1 MGKWDNGSRFK
12 VRSSKFEVF
21 GTSNLELRTS
31 NLGRRFVDK
40 EAIKRILVRGPNWL
54 GDAVMCEPA
63 LRGLRSLFP
72 DAHITLLVKPA
83 VVELFAGHPALT
95 RVLTYDTK
103 GRHAG
108 LSGKWTLAGQLRR
121 QGFDL
126 AVLFQNAFEAA
137 FLTFLAGV
145 PRRYGYATDGRS
157 LLLSDPVAAPDRRTL
172 VHQVRYYWD
181 LLKPLGLTGD
191 PPAPELVV
199 FPEEEQ
205 AMAGRF
211 AQGGLTATDV
221 VVGINPGS
229 TYGEAKRWLPERFA
243 DVTER
248 LCRTIRE
255 SPGQHVSVVIFG
267 AKGEE
272 RLGQEIAARLS
283 SRSLV
288 LSGATTIRELMAA
301 VKRCRVLL
309 TNDTGP
315 MHMAAAFQV
324 PVVAIFGPT
333 DWRTTSPFGS
343 AHAIVRQPVDC
354 APCLLRECPIDHRCM
369 TRVTVDQV
377 YEAGLSSL
385 SGLSGRKGPSGLP
398 RPNQTDKT
406 DLPHR
411 IDQTDQT
418 NILDGVTVFLDR
430 DGTLN
435 YDSGYLKIAA
445 ELKLLAGVGPSLA
458 RLKRAG
464 AKLVVVTNQSGVG
477 RGIVTLKDLE
487 AIHAR
492 LQGLLEQED
501 AALDA
506 IYFCPHHPDDGCRC
520 RKPNVGMV
528 ERAVSE
534 LQLDFRRFYLIGDHA
549 RDIQLAHKVGAK
561 SILLTPAP
569 VDVQSLDRLKVE
581 QAMPD
586 AVAKSMAEAVDWILN
601 DAAKNTR
608 RAVVTG
614 ER

>member
-1 MGKWDNGSRFK
+1 VERK
-12 VRSSKFEVF
+12 
-21 GTSNLELRTS
+21 
-31 NLGRRFVDK
+31 
-40 EAIKRILVRGPNWL
+40 AIKKILVRGPNWL
-54 GDAVMCEPA
+54 GDGVMCEPA
-63 LRGLRSLFP
+63 LRGLRRLFP
-72 DAHITLLVKPA
+72 DAQIALLVKPA
-83 VVELFAGHPALT
+83 VADLFAGHPALT
-95 RVLTYDTK
+95 RVLTYDSV
-103 GRHAG
+103 GHHAG
-108 LSGKWTLAGQLRR
+108 LSGKWGLAGQLRQ

-157 LLLSDPVAAPDRRTL
+157 LLLSNPVAVPDRQRL

-191 PPAPELVV
+191 PSAPELVV

-205 AMAGRF
+205 TMAGRF
-211 AQGGLTATDV
+211 AKGGLAETDV

-229 TYGEAKRWLPERFA
+229 TYGGAKRWLPERFA
-243 DVTER
+243 EVTER

-255 SPGQHVSVVIFG
+255 SREQEVSVVIFG

-272 RLGQEIAARLS
+272 RLGQEIAAHLS
-283 SRSLV
+283 SRSLI
-288 LSGATTIRELMAA
+288 LSGATTIRELMAS
-301 VKRCRVLL
+301 VKRCAVLL

-315 MHMAAAFQV
+315 MHIAAAFQV

-377 YEAGLSSL
+377 HEAAVKQVR
-385 SGLSGRKGPSGLP
+385 GLSGSSGLFGWNQI
-398 RPNQTDKT
+398 NQTNET
-406 DLPHR
+406 N
-411 IDQTDQT
+411 QTNQT
-418 NILDGVTVFLDR
+418 NILEGVTVFLDR

-435 YDSGYLKIAA
+435 YDPGYLKIAA
-445 ELKLLAGVGPSLA
+445 DLKLLAGVGPALA
-458 RLKRAG
+458 RLKEAG

-492 LQGLLEQED
+492 LQGILEQED

-534 LQLDFRRFYLIGDHA
+534 LQLDLRRSYLIGDHA
-549 RDIQLAHKVGAK
+549 RDIQLANRVGAK
-561 SILLTPAP
+561 AILISATPM
-569 VDVQSLDRLKVE
+569 DD
-581 QAMPD
+581 QALNTLRTERAVPD
-586 AVAKSMAEAVDWILN
+586 AVAKSMVEAVDWILN
-601 DAAKNTR
+601 DAAKTLR
-608 RAVVTG
+608 R
-614 ER
+614 

>member
-1 MGKWDNGSRFK
+1 MDR
-12 VRSSKFEVF
+12 
-21 GTSNLELRTS
+21 
-31 NLGRRFVDK
+31 

-63 LRGLRSLFP
+63 LRGLQRLFP
-72 DAHITLLVKPA
+72 EAQIALLVKPA
-83 VVELFAGHPALT
+83 VADLFAGHPVLT
-95 RVLTYDTK
+95 RVLTYDSNGKHT
-103 GRHAG
+103 G
-108 LSGKWTLAGQLRR
+108 LPGKWVLASQLRQ

-126 AVLFQNAFEAA
+126 SVLFQNAFEAA

-157 LLLSDPVAAPDRRTL
+157 LLLSHPVAPPDRRAL

-181 LLKPLGLTGD
+181 LLKPLGLTGE
-191 PPAPELVV
+191 PPVPELVV

-211 AQGGLTATDV
+211 AQGGLTASDV
-221 VVGINPGS
+221 VIGINPGS

-243 DVTER
+243 EVTER
-248 LCRTIRE
+248 LCRTMCESRE
-255 SPGQHVSVVIFG
+255 QQVSVVILG

-272 RLGQEIAARLS
+272 RLGREIAARLS

-301 VKRCRVLL
+301 LKRCAMLL

-315 MHMAAAFQV
+315 MHIASAFRV

-333 DWRTTSPFGS
+333 DWRTTSPFGD

-369 TRVTVDQV
+369 TRVSVEQV
-377 YEAGLSSL
+377 YEAATQQL
-385 SGLSGRKGPSGLP
+385 SGVSGMSQSAGSAPTIQI
-398 RPNQTDKT
+398 NQTNKMNQ
-406 DLPHR
+406 R
-411 IDQTDQT
+411 NRT
-418 NILDGVTVFLDR
+418 NILEGVTVFLDR

-435 YDSGYLKIAA
+435 YDPGYLKVAA
-445 ELKLLAGVGPSLA
+445 DMKLLAGVGPALA

-464 AKLVVVTNQSGVG
+464 ARLVVVTNQSGVG

-492 LQGLLEQED
+492 LQGLLEQEG

-506 IYFCPHHPDDGCRC
+506 IYFCPHHPNDGCRC

-534 LQLDFRRFYLIGDHA
+534 LQLDLRRSYLIGDHA
-549 RDIQLAHKVGAK
+549 RDMQLANRVGVKA
-561 SILLTPAP
+561 ILLTPAS
-569 VDVQSLDRLKVE
+569 VDAQALDRLKAE
-581 QAMPD
+581 EARPD
-586 AVAKSMAEAVDWILN
+586 TVAKSMAEAADWILE
-601 DAAKNTR
+601 DAGKGVELS
-608 RAVVTG
+608 AVSHQS
-614 ER
+614 

>member
-1 MGKWDNGSRFK
+1 M
-12 VRSSKFEVF
+12 
-21 GTSNLELRTS
+21 
-31 NLGRRFVDK
+31 DK
-40 EAIKRILVRGPNWL
+40 KAIKNILVRGPNWL

-63 LRGLRSLFP
+63 LRGLRTLFP
-72 DAHITLLVKPA
+72 DAQIALVGTPA
-83 VVELFAGHPALT
+83 VADVFAGHPAVT

-108 LSGKWTLAGQLRR
+108 LSGKWVLAGQLRR

-157 LLLSDPVAAPDRRTL
+157 LLLSDPVAVPERRTL

-191 PPAPELVV
+191 PLAPELVV
-199 FPEEEQ
+199 FPEEER

-211 AQGGLTATDV
+211 AQGGLIASDV

-243 DVTER
+243 EATER
-248 LCRTIRE
+248 LCLTIRE
-255 SPGQHVSVVIFG
+255 SHGQQVSVVIFG

-272 RLGQEIAARLS
+272 RLGREIAARLS

-288 LSGATTIRELMAA
+288 LSGVTTIRELMAA
-301 VKRCRVLL
+301 VKRCEVLL

-315 MHMAAAFQV
+315 MHIASAFQV

-333 DWRTTSPFGS
+333 DWRTTSPFGD
-343 AHAIVRQPVDC
+343 AHTIVRQPVDC

-385 SGLSGRKGPSGLP
+385 SSRGGLSGLSGQKDLT

-406 DLPHR
+406 DLLH
-411 IDQTDQT
+411 QT
-418 NILDGVTVFLDR
+418 NQTNLLDGVTVFLDR

-435 YDSGYLKIAA
+435 YDPGYLKVAA
-445 ELKLLAGVGPSLA
+445 DLKLLAGVGLALA
-458 RLKRAG
+458 RLKEAG

-477 RGIVTLKDLE
+477 RRIMTLKDLE

-534 LQLDFRRFYLIGDHA
+534 LQLDLRRSYLIGDHA
-549 RDIQLAHKVGAK
+549 RDIQLAHRVGVKAVL
-561 SILLTPAP
+561 ITPGP
-569 VDVQSLDRLKVE
+569 VDAQALDRLKVE

-586 AVAKSMAEAVDWILN
+586 AVAKSMSEAADWILA
-601 DAAKNTR
+601 DAAKSAKERDEQER
-608 RAVVTG
+608 R
-614 ER
+614 ERQES

>member
-1 MGKWDNGSRFK
+1 
-12 VRSSKFEVF
+12 V
-21 GTSNLELRTS
+21 
-31 NLGRRFVDK
+31 GRDT
-40 EAIKRILVRGPNWL
+40 IKRILVRGPNWL

-63 LRGLRSLFP
+63 LRGLRKLFP
-72 DAHITLLVKPA
+72 DAQIALLVKPA
-83 VVELFAGHPALT
+83 VADLFAGHPALT
-95 RVLTYDTK
+95 RVLTYDTE

-108 LSGKWTLAGQLRR
+108 LSGKWALAGQLRR

-172 VHQVRYYWD
+172 VHQVRYCWD

-191 PPAPELVV
+191 PPTPELLV

-211 AQGGLTATDV
+211 AQGGLSATDV

-229 TYGEAKRWLPERFA
+229 TYGGAKRWLPERFA
-243 DVTER
+243 EATER
-248 LCRTIRE
+248 LSRTIRE
-255 SPGQHVSVVIFG
+255 SREQQVSVVIFG

-272 RLGQEIAARLS
+272 RLGHEIAARLT

-301 VKRCRVLL
+301 VKRCAMLL

-315 MHMAAAFQV
+315 MHIASAFQV

-343 AHAIVRQPVDC
+343 PHAIVRQPVDC

-369 TRVTVDQV
+369 TRVSVDQV
-377 YEAGLSSL
+377 YEAATKQL
-385 SGLSGRKGPSGLP
+385 SGLSGSSGVSDS
-398 RPNQTDKT
+398 NQTN
-406 DLPHR
+406 
-411 IDQTDQT
+411 QT
-418 NILDGVTVFLDR
+418 NEINQINQTNVLDGVTVFLDR

-435 YDSGYLKIAA
+435 YDPGYLKVAA
-445 ELKLLAGVGPSLA
+445 ELKLLAGVGSALA
-458 RLKRAG
+458 RLKGAG
-464 AKLVVVTNQSGVG
+464 ARLVVVTNQSGVG

-506 IYFCPHHPDDGCRC
+506 IYFCPHHPDAGCRC

-534 LQLDFRRFYLIGDHA
+534 LQLDLRRSYVIGDHA
-549 RDIQLAHKVGAK
+549 RDIQLAHRVGAK
-561 SILLTPAP
+561 AVLITTAL
-569 VDVQSLDRLKVE
+569 VDAQALDMLKTE

-586 AVAKSMAEAVDWILN
+586 AVAKSMAEAVDWILEDVKTHPPLTVN
-601 DAAKNTR
+601 R
-608 RAVVTG
+608 
-614 ER
+614 

>member
-1 MGKWDNGSRFK
+1 
-12 VRSSKFEVF
+12 
-21 GTSNLELRTS
+21 
-31 NLGRRFVDK
+31 
-40 EAIKRILVRGPNWL
+40 
-54 GDAVMCEPA
+54 MCEPA
-63 LRGLRSLFP
+63 LRGLRRLFP
-72 DAHITLLVKPA
+72 DAQIALLANPA
-83 VVELFAGHPALT
+83 VADLFAGHPALT
-95 RVLTYDTK
+95 SVLIYDSK

-108 LSGKWTLAGQLRR
+108 LSGKWVLAGQLRR

-145 PRRYGYATDGRS
+145 PRRYGYAIDGRS
-157 LLLSDPVAAPDRRTL
+157 PLLSDPVAAPDRRTL
-172 VHQVRYYWD
+172 VHQVHYYWD

-191 PPAPELVV
+191 PTAPELVI

-211 AQGGLTATDV
+211 AQGGLTASDV

-243 DVTER
+243 EVTER
-248 LCRTIRE
+248 LCRTICESRE
-255 SPGQHVSVVIFG
+255 QQVSVVIFG

-301 VKRCRVLL
+301 VKRCAMLL

-315 MHMAAAFQV
+315 MHIASAFQV
-324 PVVAIFGPT
+324 PIVAIFGPT
-333 DWRTTSPFGS
+333 DWRTTSPFGE

-369 TRVTVDQV
+369 TGVSVEQV
-377 YEAGLSSL
+377 YQAATKQLKGVSGVSCSSG
-385 SGLSGRKGPSGLP
+385 SSQTIQI
-398 RPNQTDKT
+398 NQTN
-406 DLPHR
+406 
-411 IDQTDQT
+411 QTNQINQT

-435 YDSGYLKIAA
+435 YDPGYLKVAVD
-445 ELKLLAGVGPSLA
+445 LKLLAGVGPALA

-464 AKLVVVTNQSGVG
+464 ARLVVVTNQSGVG

-506 IYFCPHHPDDGCRC
+506 IYFCPHHPNDGCRC

-534 LQLDFRRFYLIGDHA
+534 LQLDLRHSYLIGDHA
-549 RDIQLAHKVGAK
+549 RDIQLAHRVGAK
-561 SILLTPAP
+561 AILITTGL
-569 VDVQSLDRLKVE
+569 VDSQALDRLKAE

-586 AVAKSMAEAVDWILN
+586 AVAKSMAKAVDWILE
-601 DAAKNTR
+601 DAGKGIQLSAISHQP
-608 RAVVTG
+608 
-614 ER
+614 

>member
-1 MGKWDNGSRFK
+1 MDR
-12 VRSSKFEVF
+12 
-21 GTSNLELRTS
+21 
-31 NLGRRFVDK
+31 

-63 LRGLRSLFP
+63 LRGLRRLFP
-72 DAHITLLVKPA
+72 DAQIALLVKPA
-83 VVELFAGHPALT
+83 VADLFAGHPALT
-95 RVLTYDTK
+95 RVLTYDSK
-103 GRHAG
+103 GHHAG
-108 LSGKWTLAGQLRR
+108 LSGKWALAGQLRR

-137 FLTFLAGV
+137 FLTFLAGM

-157 LLLSDPVAAPDRRTL
+157 LLLSDPVAAPDRCTL

-191 PPAPELVV
+191 PSAPELVV

-211 AQGGLTATDV
+211 AQGGLTASDV

-243 DVTER
+243 EVTER
-248 LCRTIRE
+248 LCRTIRG
-255 SPGQHVSVVIFG
+255 SRGQQASVVILG

-272 RLGQEIAARLS
+272 RLGREIAARLS

-301 VKRCRVLL
+301 VKRCAMVL

-315 MHMAAAFQV
+315 MHIASAFQV

-369 TRVTVDQV
+369 TRVSVDQV

-385 SGLSGRKGPSGLP
+385 SGLSGPKGLS
-398 RPNQTDKT
+398 RTNKT
-406 DLPHR
+406 
-411 IDQTDQT
+411 DQTDIPHQT
-418 NILDGVTVFLDR
+418 DHKNILDGVTVFLDR

-435 YDSGYLKIAA
+435 YDPGYLKVAA
-445 ELKLLAGVGPSLA
+445 DLKLLAGVAPALA
-458 RLKRAG
+458 RLKGAG

-487 AIHAR
+487 TIHAR

-520 RKPNVGMV
+520 RKPNIGMV

-534 LQLDFRRFYLIGDHA
+534 LQLDLRRSYLIGDHA
-549 RDIQLAHKVGAK
+549 RDIQLAHTVGAK
-561 SILLTPAP
+561 AILLTPAP
-569 VDVQSLDRLKVE
+569 VDAQVSDRLKAE

-586 AVAKSMAEAVDWILN
+586 AVAKSMAEAVDWILE
-601 DAAKNTR
+601 DAGTLLR
-608 RAVVTG
+608 
-614 ER
+614 

>member
-1 MGKWDNGSRFK
+1 
-12 VRSSKFEVF
+12 
-21 GTSNLELRTS
+21 
-31 NLGRRFVDK
+31 VDRK
-40 EAIKRILVRGPNWL
+40 TIKRILVRGPNWL

-63 LRGLRSLFP
+63 LRGLRKLFP
-72 DAHITLLVKPA
+72 DVQIALLVKPA
-83 VVELFAGHPALT
+83 VADLFVGHPALT

-108 LSGKWTLAGQLRR
+108 LSGKWALAGQLRR

-172 VHQVRYYWD
+172 VHQVRYYWE

-191 PPAPELVV
+191 PSAPELVV

-229 TYGEAKRWLPERFA
+229 TYGGAKRWLPERFA
-243 DVTER
+243 EVTER

-255 SPGQHVSVVIFG
+255 SREQQVSVVIFG

-272 RLGQEIAARLS
+272 HLGQEIAARLS

-301 VKRCRVLL
+301 VKRCAMLL

-315 MHMAAAFQV
+315 MHIASAFQV

-377 YEAGLSSL
+377 YEAATKQVAGL
-385 SGLSGRKGPSGLP
+385 SGLSRLSSSSGSNQI
-398 RPNQTDKT
+398 NQTNK
-406 DLPHR
+406 
-411 IDQTDQT
+411 IDQTNQM

-435 YDSGYLKIAA
+435 YDPGYLKVAA
-445 ELKLLAGVGPSLA
+445 ELKLLAGVGPALA
-458 RLKRAG
+458 RLKVAG

-477 RGIVTLKDLE
+477 RGIITLKDLE

-492 LQGLLEQED
+492 LEGLLEQEG

-506 IYFCPHHPDDGCRC
+506 IYFCPHHPDDGCHC

-534 LQLDFRRFYLIGDHA
+534 LQLDLRRSYLIGDHA
-549 RDIQLAHKVGAK
+549 RDIQLAHRVGAK
-561 SILLTPAP
+561 AILLTPAL
-569 VDVQSLDRLKVE
+569 VDTQVLDMLKAE

-586 AVAKSMAEAVDWILN
+586 AVAKSMAEAVGWILEN
-601 DAAKNTR
+601 VKTHPPLIVNR
-608 RAVVTG
+608 
-614 ER
+614 

>member
-1 MGKWDNGSRFK
+1 MDR
-12 VRSSKFEVF
+12 E
-21 GTSNLELRTS
+21 T
-31 NLGRRFVDK
+31 
-40 EAIKRILVRGPNWL
+40 IKRILVRGPNWL

-63 LRGLRSLFP
+63 LRGLRRLFP
-72 DAHITLLVKPA
+72 DAQIALLVKPA
-83 VVELFAGHPALT
+83 VADLFAGHPALT
-95 RVLTYDTK
+95 RVLTYDTR

-108 LSGKWTLAGQLRR
+108 LSGKWALSGQLRR

-157 LLLSDPVAAPDRRTL
+157 LLLSDPIAVPDRRTL

-181 LLKPLGLTGD
+181 LLRPLGLTGD
-191 PPAPELVV
+191 PPTPELVV

-221 VVGINPGS
+221 VIGINPGS

-243 DVTER
+243 EVTER
-248 LCRTIRE
+248 LCHTIFE
-255 SPGQHVSVVIFG
+255 SRKQQVSVVIFG

-272 RLGQEIAARLS
+272 RLGHEIAARLP

-301 VKRCRVLL
+301 VKRCAMLL

-315 MHMAAAFQV
+315 MHIASAFQV

-369 TRVTVDQV
+369 TRVSVDQV
-377 YEAGLSSL
+377 YEAATKQVA
-385 SGLSGRKGPSGLP
+385 GLSGSSRLSDSSGLNQTNQTNQI
-398 RPNQTDKT
+398 NQTD
-406 DLPHR
+406 HR
-411 IDQTDQT
+411 
-418 NILDGVTVFLDR
+418 NVLDGVTVFLDR

-435 YDSGYLKIAA
+435 YDPGYLKVAA
-445 ELKLLAGVGPSLA
+445 ELKLLAGVGPALA
-458 RLKRAG
+458 RLKGAG

-534 LQLDFRRFYLIGDHA
+534 LQLDLRRSYLIGDHA
-549 RDIQLAHKVGAK
+549 RDIQLAHRVGAK
-561 SILLTPAP
+561 AILLTPAL
-569 VDVQSLDRLKVE
+569 VDAKSLDRLKVE

-586 AVAKSMAEAVDWILN
+586 AVAKSMAEAVDWILK
-601 DAAKNTR
+601 DAAKSAKGR
-608 RAVVTG
+608 
-614 ER
+614 ERQES

>member
-1 MGKWDNGSRFK
+1 MD
-12 VRSSKFEVF
+12 RS
-21 GTSNLELRTS
+21 
-31 NLGRRFVDK
+31 
-40 EAIKRILVRGPNWL
+40 AIKRILVRGPNWL

-72 DAHITLLVKPA
+72 EAQIALLVKPA
-83 VVELFAGHPALT
+83 VADLFAGHPALT

-108 LSGKWTLAGQLRR
+108 LSGKWVLAGQLRR
-121 QGFDL
+121 QDFDL

-145 PRRYGYATDGRS
+145 PRRYGYATDARS
-157 LLLSDPVAAPDRRTL
+157 LLLTDPVAVPDRRTL
-172 VHQVRYYWD
+172 VHQVHYYWD
-181 LLKPLGLTGD
+181 LLKPLGLIGD
-191 PPAPELVV
+191 PSAPELVV

-211 AQGGLTATDV
+211 SQGGVTPSDV

-229 TYGEAKRWLPERFA
+229 TYGGAKRWLPERFA
-243 DVTER
+243 EVTDR
-248 LCRTIRE
+248 LCHTIRM
-255 SPGQHVSVVIFG
+255 SRGQEVSVVIFG

-272 RLGQEIAARLS
+272 RLGQEIAANLS
-283 SRSLV
+283 SKSLV

-301 VKRCRVLL
+301 VKRCEVLV

-315 MHMAAAFQV
+315 MHIAAAFQV

-385 SGLSGRKGPSGLP
+385 SGRGGLSSLS
-398 RPNQTDKT
+398 RPDQTD
-406 DLPHR
+406 R
-411 IDQTDQT
+411 IDQTD
-418 NILDGVTVFLDR
+418 LLAGVTVFLDR

-435 YDSGYLKIAA
+435 YDPGYLKVAA
-445 ELKLLAGVGPSLA
+445 ELKLLAGVGPALA

-477 RGIVTLKDLE
+477 RGIFTLKDLE

-492 LQGLLEQED
+492 LEGLLEQEEV
-501 AALDA
+501 ALDA

-528 ERAVSE
+528 ERARSE
-534 LQLDFRRFYLIGDHA
+534 LQLDLRRSYLIGDHA
-549 RDIQLAHKVGAK
+549 RDMQLAKRVGAK
-561 SILLTPAP
+561 AILLTTAL
-569 VDVQSLDRLKVE
+569 VDEQALEMLEAE

-586 AVAKSMAEAVDWILN
+586 AVATSMPEAVDWILE
-601 DAAKNTR
+601 DAVKSEKGR
-608 RAVVTG
+608 DEREKRGG
-614 ER
+614 EDL

>member
-1 MGKWDNGSRFK
+1 
-12 VRSSKFEVF
+12 
-21 GTSNLELRTS
+21 
-31 NLGRRFVDK
+31 VDK
-40 EAIKRILVRGPNWL
+40 KAIKRILVRGPNWL

-63 LRGLRSLFP
+63 LRGLRRLFP
-72 DAHITLLVKPA
+72 DAQIALLVQPA
-83 VVELFAGHPALT
+83 VADLFLGHPAMT
-95 RVLTYDTK
+95 DVLTYDTT

-108 LSGKWTLAGQLRR
+108 LSGKWALARQLRR

-181 LLKPLGLTGD
+181 LLQPLGLTGD
-191 PPAPELVV
+191 PSAPELVV
-199 FPEEEQ
+199 SPEEEQ

-211 AQGGLTATDV
+211 AQGGLSATDV

-229 TYGEAKRWLPERFA
+229 TYGGAKRWLPERYA
-243 DVTER
+243 EVTER

-255 SPGQHVSVVIFG
+255 SRDQQVGVVIFG
-267 AKGEE
+267 AQGEE

-283 SRSLV
+283 SQSLV

-301 VKRCRVLL
+301 VKRCAMLL

-315 MHMAAAFQV
+315 MHIASAFQV

-377 YEAGLSSL
+377 YEAATKQL
-385 SGLSGRKGPSGLP
+385 SGLSGSSGSNQI
-398 RPNQTDKT
+398 NQTN
-406 DLPHR
+406 
-411 IDQTDQT
+411 QTNQT

-435 YDSGYLKIAA
+435 YDPGYLKVAA
-445 ELKLLAGVGPSLA
+445 ELRLLAGVGPALA
-458 RLKRAG
+458 RLKGAG

-492 LQGLLEQED
+492 LEGLLEKDD
-501 AALDA
+501 APLDA

-528 ERAVSE
+528 ERAVAE
-534 LQLDFRRFYLIGDHA
+534 LQLDLQRSYLIGDHA
-549 RDIQLAHKVGAK
+549 RDIQLAHRVGAK
-561 SILLTPAP
+561 AILLAP
-569 VDVQSLDRLKVE
+569 GLVDAQMLDRLKVE

-586 AVAKSMAEAVDWILN
+586 AVAKSMAEAVDWILE
-601 DAAKNTR
+601 DAAKTILR
-608 RAVVTG
+608 
-614 ER
+614 

>member
-1 MGKWDNGSRFK
+1 VNRKTVKS
-12 VRSSKFEVF
+12 
-21 GTSNLELRTS
+21 
-31 NLGRRFVDK
+31 
-40 EAIKRILVRGPNWL
+40 ILVRGPNWL

-63 LRGLRSLFP
+63 LRGLQRLFP
-72 DAHITLLVKPA
+72 DAQIVLLVKSA
-83 VVELFAGHPALT
+83 VADLFAGHPALT
-95 RVLTYDTK
+95 RVLTYDVN
-103 GRHAG
+103 GHHAG
-108 LSGKWTLAGQLRR
+108 LSGKWVLAGQLRQ
-121 QGFDL
+121 QGFDM

-145 PRRYGYATDGRS
+145 PRRHGYATDGRS
-157 LLLSDPVAAPDRRTL
+157 LLLSDPVAVPDRHRL

-191 PPAPELVV
+191 PSVPELVV

-205 AMAGRF
+205 AMMGRF
-211 AQGGLTATDV
+211 AKGGLTETDV

-229 TYGEAKRWLPERFA
+229 TYGGAKRWLPERYA
-243 DVTER
+243 EVTER

-255 SPGQHVSVVIFG
+255 SREQEVSVAIFG

-272 RLGQEIAARLS
+272 RLGQEIASHLS

-301 VKRCRVLL
+301 VKRCAVLL

-315 MHMAAAFQV
+315 MHIAAAFQV

-343 AHAIVRQPVDC
+343 THAIVRQPVDC

-369 TRVTVDQV
+369 TRVSVEQV
-377 YEAGLSSL
+377 YEAGMKQL
-385 SGLSGRKGPSGLP
+385 SGSSSS
-398 RPNQTDKT
+398 NE
-406 DLPHR
+406 
-411 IDQTDQT
+411 IDQTHHINQT
-418 NILDGVTVFLDR
+418 NQTNVLDGVTVFLDR

-435 YDSGYLKIAA
+435 YDPGFLKVAA
-445 ELKLLAGVGPSLA
+445 ELKLLSGVGPALA
-458 RLKRAG
+458 RLKNAG

-477 RGIVTLKDLE
+477 RGMLTLQDLE

-520 RKPNVGMV
+520 RKPDVGMV

-534 LQLDFRRFYLIGDHA
+534 LQLDLRRSYLIGDRE
-549 RDIQLAHKVGAK
+549 RDIQLAHRVGAK
-561 SILLTPAP
+561 GILVTAK
-569 VDVQSLDRLKVE
+569 VMDTQVLDRLKVE

-586 AVAKSMAEAVDWILN
+586 AVAKSMAEAVDWIFT
-601 DAAKNTR
+601 DAKTHLR
-608 RAVVTG
+608 
-614 ER
+614 

>member
-1 MGKWDNGSRFK
+1 
-12 VRSSKFEVF
+12 
-21 GTSNLELRTS
+21 
-31 NLGRRFVDK
+31 
-40 EAIKRILVRGPNWL
+40 
-54 GDAVMCEPA
+54 MCEPA
-63 LRGLRSLFP
+63 LRGLRRLFP
-72 DAHITLLVKPA
+72 DAQIALLVKPGVA
-83 VVELFAGHPALT
+83 DLFGGHPSLT
-95 RVLTYDTK
+95 RVLTYDTM

-108 LSGKWTLAGQLRR
+108 LSGKWALAGQLRR
-121 QGFDL
+121 QSFDL

-157 LLLSDPVAAPDRRTL
+157 VLLSDPVAVPDHRTL

-191 PPAPELVV
+191 PTAPELVL
-199 FPEEEQ
+199 FSEEEQ
-205 AMAGRF
+205 AMTGRF
-211 AQGGLTATDV
+211 AQGGLTATDI

-229 TYGEAKRWLPERFA
+229 TYGGAKRWLPERFA
-243 DVTER
+243 EATER
-248 LCRTIRE
+248 LCRTIRK
-255 SPGQHVSVVIFG
+255 SPAQQVSVVIFG

-272 RLGQEIAARLS
+272 RVGQEIAARLS

-301 VKRCRVLL
+301 VKRCALLL

-315 MHMAAAFQV
+315 MHIASAFQV

-369 TRVTVDQV
+369 TRVTVEQV
-377 YEAGLSSL
+377 YEEAVRQLEGQ
-385 SGLSGRKGPSGLP
+385 GAQREGREDAQADRSP
-398 RPNQTDKT
+398 RPGR
-406 DLPHR
+406 LVPPAGR
-411 IDQTDQT
+411 AP
-418 NILDGVTVFLDR
+418 LEGVTVFLDR

-435 YDSGYLKIAA
+435 YDPGYLNVAA
-445 ELKLLAGVGPSLA
+445 ELKLFAGVGSALA
-458 RLKRAG
+458 RLKKAG
-464 AKLVVVTNQSGVG
+464 AKLVVVTNQSGIG

-534 LQLDFRRFYLIGDHA
+534 LQLDLGRSYVIGDHA
-549 RDIQLAHKVGAK
+549 RDIQLAHRVGAK
-561 SILLTPAP
+561 AILLTPAP
-569 VDVQSLDRLKVE
+569 VDAQSWERLKVE

-586 AVAKSMAEAVDWILN
+586 VVAKSMAEAVDWIVK
-601 DAAKNTR
+601 DVKTR
-608 RAVVTG
+608 PPLHVNR
-614 ER
+614 

>member
-1 MGKWDNGSRFK
+1 
-12 VRSSKFEVF
+12 
-21 GTSNLELRTS
+21 
-31 NLGRRFVDK
+31 
-40 EAIKRILVRGPNWL
+40 
-54 GDAVMCEPA
+54 MCEPA
-63 LRGLRSLFP
+63 LRGLRKLFP
-72 DAHITLLVKPA
+72 DAQIALLVKPA
-83 VVELFAGHPALT
+83 VADLFVGHPALT
-95 RVLTYDTK
+95 RVLAYDTK

-108 LSGKWTLAGQLRR
+108 LSGKWALAGQLRR

-172 VHQVRYYWD
+172 VHQVRYYWE
-181 LLKPLGLTGD
+181 LFKPLGLTGD
-191 PPAPELVV
+191 PSAPELVV

-211 AQGGLTATDV
+211 AQGGLTDTDV

-229 TYGEAKRWLPERFA
+229 AYGGAKRWLPERFA
-243 DVTER
+243 EVTER

-255 SPGQHVSVVIFG
+255 SREQHASVVIFG

-272 RLGQEIAARLS
+272 QLGREIAARLS
-283 SRSLV
+283 SRSLI

-301 VKRCRVLL
+301 VKRCAMLL

-315 MHMAAAFQV
+315 MHIASAFQV

-343 AHAIVRQPVDC
+343 AHTIVRQPVDC

-385 SGLSGRKGPSGLP
+385 SGPKGLSHA
-398 RPNQTDKT
+398 NQTDQK
-406 DLPHR
+406 
-411 IDQTDQT
+411 DQIDQT

-435 YDSGYLKIAA
+435 YNPGYLKVAA
-445 ELKLLAGVGPSLA
+445 ELKLLAGVGPALA
-458 RLKRAG
+458 RLKGAG

-477 RGIVTLKDLE
+477 RGIITLKDLE

-492 LQGLLEQED
+492 LEGILEQEG

-528 ERAVSE
+528 ERAASE
-534 LQLDFRRFYLIGDHA
+534 LQLDLRRSYLIGDHA
-549 RDIQLAHKVGAK
+549 RDIQLAHRVGAK
-561 SILLTPAP
+561 AILLTPAL
-569 VDVQSLDRLKVE
+569 VDTQALDLLKVE

-586 AVAKSMAEAVDWILN
+586 AVAKSMAEAVDWILE
-601 DAAKNTR
+601 DVKTR
-608 RAVVTG
+608 PPLIVNR
-614 ER
+614 

>member
-1 MGKWDNGSRFK
+1 MDR
-12 VRSSKFEVF
+12 
-21 GTSNLELRTS
+21 
-31 NLGRRFVDK
+31 

-72 DAHITLLVKPA
+72 DAQIALLVKPA
-83 VVELFAGHPALT
+83 VADLFAGHPALT

-108 LSGKWTLAGQLRR
+108 LSGKWVLSGQLRR

-145 PRRYGYATDGRS
+145 PRRYGYATDARS
-157 LLLSDPVAAPDRRTL
+157 LLLSDPVAVPDRRAL
-172 VHQVRYYWD
+172 VHQVRSYWD
-181 LLKPLGLTGD
+181 LLKPLGLTGN
-191 PPAPELVV
+191 PPTPELVV

-229 TYGEAKRWLPERFA
+229 TYGGAKRWLPERFA
-243 DVTER
+243 EVTER
-248 LCRTIRE
+248 LCSTIRE
-255 SPGQHVSVVIFG
+255 SREQQVSVVIFG

-272 RLGQEIAARLS
+272 RLGHEIAARLP

-301 VKRCRVLL
+301 VKRCAMLF

-315 MHMAAAFQV
+315 MHIASAFQV

-333 DWRTTSPFGS
+333 DWRTTAPFGS

-354 APCLLRECPIDHRCM
+354 APCMLRECPIDHRCM
-369 TRVTVDQV
+369 TRVSVDQV
-377 YEAGLSSL
+377 YEAATKQVA
-385 SGLSGRKGPSGLP
+385 GLSGSSRSSGSSGLNQTNQTNQI
-398 RPNQTDKT
+398 NQTDQR
-406 DLPHR
+406 D
-411 IDQTDQT
+411 
-418 NILDGVTVFLDR
+418 ILDGVTVFLDR
-430 DGTLN
+430 DGTLI
-435 YDSGYLKIAA
+435 YDPGYLKVAA
-445 ELKLLAGVGPSLA
+445 EVKLLAGVGPALA
-458 RLKRAG
+458 RLKGAG
-464 AKLVVVTNQSGVG
+464 ARLVVVTNQSGVG

-534 LQLDFRRFYLIGDHA
+534 LQLDLRRSYLIGDHA
-549 RDIQLAHKVGAK
+549 RDIQLAHRAGVKA
-561 SILLTPAP
+561 ILLTPAL
-569 VDVQSLDRLKVE
+569 VDAQSLDRLKVE

-586 AVAKSMAEAVDWILN
+586 AVAKSMAEAVDWILKDVKMRPPLTVN
-601 DAAKNTR
+601 R
-608 RAVVTG
+608 SQ
-614 ER
+614 